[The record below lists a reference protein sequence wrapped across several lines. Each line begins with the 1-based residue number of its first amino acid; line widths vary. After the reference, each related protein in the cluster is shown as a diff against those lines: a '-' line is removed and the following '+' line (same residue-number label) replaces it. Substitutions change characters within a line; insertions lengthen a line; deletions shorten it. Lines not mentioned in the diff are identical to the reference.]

1 MIFTIYIISVCTLRI
16 DNYTTFSLGCKN
28 DSKLISP
35 GGPYYS
41 KRITPNGF
49 YDSYLKL
56 TMDEVIAIAH
66 QPRDM
71 IKSCNFDDMPG
82 SENCKELIDGSVKI
96 FSPQY
101 GVCYGFNILGR
112 NTNRT
117 SAYSNYG
124 GPKFGLQLVLNIE
137 GKYQ

>member
-1 MIFTIYIISVCTLRI
+1 MHVKVHNQTK
-16 DNYTTFSLGCKN
+16 FSLGCKN

-41 KRITPNGF
+41 KKTTPNDF
-49 YDSYLKL
+49 YEVYLKL

-71 IKSCNFDDMPG
+71 IKSCKFEDMPDFKY
-82 SENCKELIDGSVKI
+82 CRELIDGSVKI

-112 NTNRT
+112 NTNKT

-124 GPKFGLQLVLNIE
+124 GPKFGLQLVLSIE
-137 GKYQ
+137 GKCQ